1 MGCPR
6 MRTLGFQLVMFTAM
20 LARASGEV
28 SWSDFDFSFQF
39 VLELNVDFS
48 FLLLFGFSAASLII

>member
-48 FLLLFGFSAASLII
+48 FLLSF